1 MSLAE
6 LSALARSLWVV
17 WLMVLFLGIVA
28 WAFWPKNKDRF
39 RGYAEIPFKDD
50 EER

>member
-6 LSALARSLWVV
+6 LSELARSLWLV